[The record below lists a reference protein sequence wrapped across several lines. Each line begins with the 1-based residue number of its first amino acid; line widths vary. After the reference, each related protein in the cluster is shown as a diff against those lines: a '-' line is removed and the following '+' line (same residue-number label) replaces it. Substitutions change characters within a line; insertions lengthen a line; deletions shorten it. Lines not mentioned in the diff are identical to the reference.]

1 MQQRIKKQPFMSTF
15 DGADTNATTA
25 VRPISNTPLQALWVM
40 NAKFA
45 HEQATVLAQRVTR
58 DISDEAA
65 RLSYVNEITLGRPAE
80 PDEIKTAQE
89 YLAQAQVALKSTAV
103 QSSEAAL
110 ASYCRVLFGTNE
122 FVFIE

>member
-1 MQQRIKKQPFMSTF
+1 MSTF